1 MSEAAAT
8 RSVIRGGGGGGPD
21 PPLPSQVAAVSGR
34 CCELRPGCGLRK
46 RLLPPPPPPL
56 SAGPRRGSAEVR
68 AALQLHARAQRDGQ
82 LHLRAAQPSRQHA
95 GRPARRGT
103 VRAAWREGGTP
114 AAGEKWREGS
124 REKRAD
130 TALPPLPPL
139 KRRSGRG
146 APKALRATAE
156 PVRSII
162 LPAAEGP
169 CAARCPPEARSQ
181 VGGGGSWGGG
191 GGGSRHSASRT
202 DVSGVAP
209 EYSASPA
216 ETCWDRAAPARR
228 LRARQRAAP
237 RLGGAGLGWAIRASE
252 RVAHECCG
260 LSTLWQRECGCGSH
274 AESIPVVLKYTDV
287 LLCVKLI
294 YCHS

>member
-103 VRAAWREGGTP
+103 VRADWREGGTL
-114 AAGEKWREGS
+114 AVGEKWREGS

-169 CAARCPPEARSQ
+169 CAARCPPEVRSQ

-191 GGGSRHSASRT
+191 GGKPAQRVPHGRQWGSAGVLGFTRRDLLGSGCPGPQASRPAA
-202 DVSGVAP
+202 G
-209 EYSASPA
+209 SP
-216 ETCWDRAAPARR
+216 PAWR
-228 LRARQRAAP
+228 
-237 RLGGAGLGWAIRASE
+237 GWAGLLE
-252 RVAHECCG
+252 
-260 LSTLWQRECGCGSH
+260 LQKGSLT
-274 AESIPVVLKYTDV
+274 AAAG
-287 LLCVKLI
+287 
-294 YCHS
+294 